1 MRRLLPLTLLA
12 ASTLPVAA
20 PSLAQPSA
28 APSTPARLN
37 VPYERFQLPNG
48 LDVVLHRD
56 ASTPTISVNT
66 WYHVGSAQ
74 EKPGRTGFAHLF
86 EHLMFEGSANV
97 PEGAIDT
104 WIEAAGGNTNGS
116 TTNDRTNYTT
126 DAASNALELA
136 LFVDSDRMRSL
147 LGASDPTILDGQRDV
162 VKNERR
168 QSYENQPY
176 GLAWPILGQTLFPEG
191 HPYHW
196 PVIGSMADLTA
207 ATPADVTDFFKT
219 YYTPSNA
226 SLVVAGDIDVAE
238 ARRLVERYY
247 GDIPRG
253 PVLPPQ
259 TIVSTP
265 LGREIRLVQEDRV
278 QLPRLYLTWRSPEA
292 YGPGDAAATA
302 LGSVLA
308 GGKNSRLYKRMV
320 YDMQIAQDVSAFQ
333 DGNRMAGQFVIVATA
348 RPGHT
353 IDELLAVIDEEIAR
367 VKTGGVEA
375 RELQR
380 FVNQTEA
387 SFLDGLEGVGGFSGK
402 ADRLNAYL
410 FYAGTPDYFE
420 ADLTRFR
427 TLSPRNVQDLA
438 QSILDPAARVVL
450 SFVPTG
456 KTELAASGS
465 APAVNKF

>member
-1 MRRLLPLTLLA
+1 MRRFLPLLLLA
-12 ASTLPVAA
+12 AAPLASPVAA
-20 PSLAQPSA
+20 QSS
-28 APSTPARLN
+28 RLS
-37 VPYERFQLPNG
+37 VPYERFQLANG

-56 ASTPTISVNT
+56 PTTPVVSVNT

-86 EHLMFEGSANV
+86 EHLMFEGSGNV

-116 TTNDRTNYTT
+116 TTTDRTNYTT
-126 DAASNALELA
+126 DAAANALELA
-136 LFVDSDRMRSL
+136 LFLDSDRMRSL
-147 LGASDPTILDGQRDV
+147 LGASDATIIDGQRDV

-168 QSYENQPY
+168 QSYENAPY
-176 GLAWPILGQTLFPEG
+176 GLAWPILGQYGYPEG

-219 YYTPSNA
+219 YYTPNNA
-226 SLVVAGDIDVAE
+226 SVVVAGDIDLAE

-253 PVLPPQ
+253 PAVPPQ
-259 TIVSTP
+259 ALTQTTIPAET
-265 LGREIRLVQEDRV
+265 RIVQEDRV
-278 QLPRLYLTWRSPEA
+278 QLPRLYLAWQSPA
-292 YGPGDAAATA
+292 DFAPGDAAAQA

-333 DGNRMAGQFVIVATA
+333 NGSRLGGNFMMVATA

-353 IDELLAVIDEEIAR
+353 LGELLTVIDEEIER
-367 VKTGGVEA
+367 VKREGVEA

-380 FVNQTEA
+380 FVNQAEA
-387 SFLDGLEGVGGFSGK
+387 SFLDGMETVGGFSGK
-402 ADRLNAYL
+402 ADRLNHYL
-410 FYAGTPDYFE
+410 VNTGTPDYFE
-420 ADLTRFR
+420 ADLARYR
-427 TLSPRNVQDLA
+427 VLSPRNVQDLA
-438 QSILDPAARVVL
+438 QSVLDPGARVVL

-456 KTELAASGS
+456 KTDLAVPNSV
-465 APAVNKF
+465 PAVNKY